1 MSELDKLHT
10 NNLREFVKLHKEIC
24 SIIKVCVKSNVKE
37 LELDTFKV
45 SFFGPQGNLNEADIP
60 HPIIGKESE
69 KLMTQINES
78 TLASLEQS
86 SKQDQLESMA
96 ITDPVQYEELL
107 LSGDLEDP
115 DAESKARGSE

>member
-1 MSELDKLHT
+1 
-10 NNLREFVKLHKEIC
+10 
-24 SIIKVCVKSNVKE
+24 
-37 LELDTFKV
+37 
-45 SFFGPQGNLNEADIP
+45 
-60 HPIIGKESE
+60 
-69 KLMTQINES
+69 MTQINES